1 MLGWIIKTVNAPM
14 GGIMYNDKF
23 NQIAD
28 TIKDLGKSCEQL
40 GIQYTTKLSTLEV
53 AVSQQMIQIKKLEE
67 EVTDLGQVKSYLLD
81 ERDSLFNALI
91 VLDPGYVP
99 DFYTLLHNVPV
110 DVQEEY
116 NPVPYPYTH
125 PIRETEA
132 YSKVREPR

>member
-1 MLGWIIKTVNAPM
+1 MLGWIIKTVNVPM

-67 EVTDLGQVKSYLLD
+67 ETESQKVTIKYLMA
-81 ERDSLFNALI
+81 ER
-91 VLDPGYVP
+91 G
-99 DFYTLLHNVPV
+99 
-110 DVQEEY
+110 EY
-116 NPVPYPYTH
+116 PNEPEPHPYTH
-125 PIRETEA
+125 PIRDVPD
-132 YSKVREPR
+132 YSRVKER